1 MPEYVA
7 VDEQNEVARRALVQ
21 ILAIHSWQLKHD
33 GQFPDSLDALVPDE
47 LPSLPNDP
55 YSDRPFGYIPSN
67 GGALL
72 PLKSALA
79 GWMSTTDAQLIST
92 EPGSR
97 LLYSVGHDRRDNG
110 GNSNTRTFP
119 GRDLVFAISPVRNTT
134 SAEKAKAESTTKAPA
149 GPEKPK

>member
-1 MPEYVA
+1 M
-7 VDEQNEVARRALVQ
+7 Q

-33 GQFPDSLDALVPDE
+33 GRFPDSLDALVPDE

-55 YSDRPFGYIPSN
+55 YADRPFGYIPWE
-67 GGALL
+67 GGTIL

-79 GWMSTTDAQLIST
+79 GFMGTPDAQLIST

-97 LLYSVGHDRRDNG
+97 LLYSVGQDRRDNG
-110 GNSNTRTFP
+110 GTSNTRTFP
-119 GRDLVFAISPVRNTT
+119 GRDLVFTIPPVGNTT
-134 SAEKAKAESTTKAPA
+134 GAGKDKAESTPKAPV